1 LKKEKEKYNK
11 MLRQPRLL
19 ILGTSDSGKS
29 TLLKQ
34 LKILHGGGFSD
45 DEKERYRQA
54 IASNI
59 ASATYALI
67 QFMRQKA
74 NDLVEKVSIIYSRTI
89 KD

>member
-1 LKKEKEKYNK
+1 

-45 DEKERYRQA
+45 EEKERYRQA
-54 IASNI
+54 IAANI

-67 QFMRQKA
+67 QFMKQKS
-74 NDLVEKVSIIYSRTI
+74 NDLIEKVCRIDCRITKS
-89 KD
+89 